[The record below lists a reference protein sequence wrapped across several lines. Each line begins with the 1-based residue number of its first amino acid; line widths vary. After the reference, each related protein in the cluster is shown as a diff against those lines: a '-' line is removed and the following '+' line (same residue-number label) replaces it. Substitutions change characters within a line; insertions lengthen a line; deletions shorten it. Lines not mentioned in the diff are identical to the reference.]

1 LFKIYTM
8 ATSSSNRTE
17 IGAAI
22 RKIFKLLWLD
32 KKDITD
38 IYIYSI
44 FAGLVSLSL
53 PLGIQSIIGFVMAA
67 DMSTSI
73 AILIALVLLG
83 TFFNGWLQVKQL
95 EIVEKIEQKIF
106 VRYGMEYAQ
115 RLPKL
120 DISKLDSYHLP
131 ELVNRFFDVSS
142 LQKSLHKLLVDIPAS
157 VIQILFGT
165 ILLAFYHP
173 LFIAF
178 GLMLLLI
185 VILILRYT
193 SNRGFKTSMETSDY
207 KYKTVGWFEEMAR
220 SIKSFKYAKETSLHL
235 EKTDNIISDYI
246 RARTSHFKILKVQY
260 WSMIS
265 FKLLIIAAMLILG
278 VTLLL
283 QQQINIGQFI
293 ASDIVI
299 IAIIASVEKLIVNM
313 DQVYESLTAVEK
325 INKVAQADLEPNG
338 SLKLNTDVKAISIRF
353 EDVSFGYTKDNL
365 QLKEINLN
373 VKKGEWLMI
382 RGGSGAGKTTL
393 LRLLTGA
400 FQDFYGKILV
410 DDIPIRNYDF
420 QSLRNQ
426 MSMLLGQQNIFQG
439 TVRENLSLNNADVD
453 LSNIIEMSEL
463 TGLQKYIESLPFGY
477 DSLLDPVGKR
487 IPAQIRQQLLMT
499 RALVG
504 KHSLVLMETPFKYLD
519 QNQIDKL
526 VTKLKSDG
534 STVIITSENSY
545 CEKFADQI
553 VVLEKG
559 KLKS

>member
-1 LFKIYTM
+1 MFKIYTM

-38 IYIYSI
+38 IYIYSV

-73 AILIALVLLG
+73 AILIALVLIG

-106 VRYGMEYAQ
+106 VRYGMEYAH

-131 ELVNRFFDVSS
+131 ELVNRFFDVAS

-193 SNRGFKTSMETSDY
+193 SNKGFKTSMETSDY

-283 QQQINIGQFI
+283 QRQINIGQFI

-338 SLKLNTDVKAISIRF
+338 SLKLNTDAKAISIRF
-353 EDVSFGYTKDNL
+353 EDVSFGYTTDSL

-382 RGGSGAGKTTL
+382 RGGSGA
-393 LRLLTGA
+393 
-400 FQDFYGKILV
+400 
-410 DDIPIRNYDF
+410 
-420 QSLRNQ
+420 
-426 MSMLLGQQNIFQG
+426 
-439 TVRENLSLNNADVD
+439 
-453 LSNIIEMSEL
+453 
-463 TGLQKYIESLPFGY
+463 
-477 DSLLDPVGKR
+477 
-487 IPAQIRQQLLMT
+487 
-499 RALVG
+499 
-504 KHSLVLMETPFKYLD
+504 
-519 QNQIDKL
+519 
-526 VTKLKSDG
+526 
-534 STVIITSENSY
+534 
-545 CEKFADQI
+545 
-553 VVLEKG
+553 
-559 KLKS
+559 

>member
-38 IYIYSI
+38 IYIYSV

-73 AILIALVLLG
+73 AILIALVLIG

-106 VRYGMEYAQ
+106 VRYGMEYAH

-131 ELVNRFFDVSS
+131 ELVNRFFDVAS

-193 SNRGFKTSMETSDY
+193 SNKGFKTSMETSDY

-283 QQQINIGQFI
+283 QRQINIGQFI

-338 SLKLNTDVKAISIRF
+338 SLKLNTDAKAISIRF
-353 EDVSFGYTKDNL
+353 EDVSFGYTTDSL

-382 RGGSGAGKTTL
+382 RGGSGA
-393 LRLLTGA
+393 
-400 FQDFYGKILV
+400 
-410 DDIPIRNYDF
+410 
-420 QSLRNQ
+420 
-426 MSMLLGQQNIFQG
+426 
-439 TVRENLSLNNADVD
+439 
-453 LSNIIEMSEL
+453 
-463 TGLQKYIESLPFGY
+463 
-477 DSLLDPVGKR
+477 
-487 IPAQIRQQLLMT
+487 
-499 RALVG
+499 
-504 KHSLVLMETPFKYLD
+504 
-519 QNQIDKL
+519 
-526 VTKLKSDG
+526 
-534 STVIITSENSY
+534 
-545 CEKFADQI
+545 
-553 VVLEKG
+553 
-559 KLKS
+559 